1 MSCLY
6 PKWDKKSQA
15 KISPDILSPL
25 LHFKYRQKSK
35 VSTKIGVETGQ
46 YLLDRLRQIY
56 TEAMEHESLGCF
68 VQMWLNP
75 TQDSP
80 DGQPLKTPAGVFQA
94 LEGAPCSPMHLLHTQ
109 VAVVQSL
116 THVWLFATPRTAACQ
131 ASPSFTISRSL
142 RKLMFIEYTQLPQT
156 KSHASLSLL
165 FAGPWSVLWNRL
177 LKNLGLSQWLRSA
190 CSCRRLR
197 ETWVRSLGWEDPLE
211 KEMTTHSSIYAW
223 EIPWTEEPGGLQS
236 MGLQKSDATE
246 HTYTR

>member
-6 PKWDKKSQA
+6 PKWDKKSQE

-80 DGQPLKTPAGVFQA
+80 DEQPLRTPAGAFQA
-94 LEGAPCSPMHLLHTQ
+94 PEGAPCSPTHLLHTQ

-116 THVWLFATPRTAACQ
+116 SHVRLFATPTN
-131 ASPSFTISRSL
+131 SSMPGFPVL
-142 RKLMFIEYTQLPQT
+142 HYLPEFAQT
-156 KSHASLSLL
+156 HVH
-165 FAGPWSVLWNRL
+165 WVY
-177 LKNLGLSQWLRSA
+177 SA
-190 CSCRRLR
+190 
-197 ETWVRSLGWEDPLE
+197 
-211 KEMTTHSSIYAW
+211 TT
-223 EIPWTEEPGGLQS
+223 
-236 MGLQKSDATE
+236 D
-246 HTYTR
+246 